1 MLKKMIP
8 LACLTAMLG
17 FSLPATAAPQVTDA
31 VKKTGQAVGDAGK
44 KAAQTTV
51 DVSKKVGSETKH
63 AVTGAPKGVTG
74 KCKDGTYTRATF
86 KSSACAKHGG
96 VRQWY

>member
-1 MLKKMIP
+1 MLKKFIP
-8 LACLTAMLG
+8 LVCLTAMLG
-17 FSLPATAAPQVTDA
+17 FSLPAAAGQVTDA
-31 VKKTGQAVGDAGK
+31 LKKTGQAVGDAGK

-74 KCKDGTYTRATF
+74 KCRDGTYTRATF
-86 KSSACAKHGG
+86 KSGACGKHGG

>member
-8 LACLTAMLG
+8 LACLTVMLG
-17 FSLPATAAPQVTDA
+17 FSLPATAGQVTDA

-74 KCKDGTYTRATF
+74 KCRDGTYTRATF
-86 KSSACAKHGG
+86 KSSACGKHGG